1 MRWPGASSA
10 PGAERRPSIAG
21 KRRRVAMLITR
32 APTFDEICRTFA
44 WRLPQQMN
52 IATVVCDRHAMRAPD
67 SIALLHEQTDG
78 SVATFSFGAVQRL
91 ANQCAHTFQQHLG
104 LQRGDRV
111 MIYLGQDPA
120 TAVAHVACWKAG
132 LVSVPTSVLFG
143 TDALEH
149 RLRDSGA
156 RALITDAAHYP
167 TVATVRDRVC
177 DLQTVLLTDGTVE
190 RALPFWDTL
199 ARASDAYDTLALT
212 PDTPA
217 FINYT
222 SGTTGQ
228 PKGALQGHRSILGHM
243 PGNEMMYDFMPQPG
257 DVMWSPADWSW
268 LAGLMDVLMPAW
280 FCGLPVLTYRN
291 PTFDA
296 EEAFRLMGKHRVT
309 VSLLTPTMLRRL
321 GQVSDPVQ
329 RFGLRLRAVA
339 SGGESVGRETLEWAD
354 RTLRVRVNEVYGQT
368 ECNLVLGNCWQVLT
382 PKPGSLGRAMPG
394 HVAAIVD
401 DDGRELGAGEM
412 GQIAFKRPDP
422 VMMLEYWGNPQ
433 ATTRKYAGDWLLT
446 GDLGHRD
453 DDGYFWY
460 QGRTDDVITSAGY
473 RIGPGEIEDALN
485 GHPAVAMS
493 AVIGVPDAVT
503 TESIKAYVVLRS
515 GQVAD
520 AALTDSI
527 RESVRTRLARHET
540 PRQIEFVDALPMTAT
555 GKIMRRELRDR
566 ARRQQRGR

>member
-1 MRWPGASSA
+1 
-10 PGAERRPSIAG
+10 
-21 KRRRVAMLITR
+21 MLITR
-32 APTFDEICRTFA
+32 ADTFDEIHRTFT
-44 WRLPQQMN
+44 WRLPERIN
-52 IATVVCDRHAMRAPD
+52 IASLVCDRHAVRTPD
-67 SIALLHEQTDG
+67 STALLHEQADG
-78 SVATFSFGAVQRL
+78 GVTTFSFGAVQRL
-91 ANQCAHTFQQHLG
+91 ANRCAHTFEQHLR

-111 MIYLGQDPA
+111 LIYLGQDPA

-143 TDALEH
+143 TDALEY

-156 RALITDAAHYP
+156 KALITDAAHYP
-167 TVATVRDRVC
+167 TVAAVRDRVA
-177 DLQTVLLTDGTVE
+177 DLQTVLLTDGTAE
-190 RALPFWDTL
+190 RTLPFWDTL

-222 SGTTGQ
+222 SGTTGP
-228 PKGALQGHRSILGHM
+228 PKGALQGHRSMLGHM
-243 PGNEMMYDFMPQPG
+243 PGNEMMYDFMPQPN

-291 PTFDA
+291 ATFDA

-321 GQVSDPVQ
+321 GQVRDPVQ
-329 RFGLRLRAVA
+329 RFGLHLRAVA

-401 DDGRELGAGEM
+401 DDGRELAPGEV
-412 GQIAFKRPDP
+412 GQIAFRRPDP
-422 VMMLEYWGNPQ
+422 VMMLEYWRNPQ
-433 ATTRKYAGDWLLT
+433 ATAKKYAGDWLLT

-460 QGRTDDVITSAGY
+460 RSRADDVITSAGY

-503 TESIKAYVVLRS
+503 TESIKAYVVLRP
-515 GQVAD
+515 GHVGTPT
-520 AALTDSI
+520 LTESI
-527 RESVRTRLARHET
+527 RDSVRSRLARHET
-540 PRQIEFVDALPMTAT
+540 PREIEFVDALPMTAT
-555 GKIMRRELRDR
+555 GKIMRRELRES
-566 ARRQQRGR
+566 ARKSKLGR

>member
-1 MRWPGASSA
+1 
-10 PGAERRPSIAG
+10 
-21 KRRRVAMLITR
+21 MLITR
-32 APTFDEICRTFA
+32 ADTFDAMCRAFT
-44 WRLPQQMN
+44 WRLPERMN
-52 IATVVCDRHAMRAPD
+52 IASLVCDRHAARAPD
-67 SIALLHEQTDG
+67 SIALLHEQADG
-78 SVATFSFGAVQRL
+78 SAATFSFAAVQRL
-91 ANQCAHTFQQHLG
+91 ANRCAHTFERHLR

-132 LVSVPTSVLFG
+132 MVSVPTSVLFG
-143 TDALEH
+143 TDALEY

-156 RALITDAAHYP
+156 KALITDAAHYP
-167 TVATVRDRVC
+167 AVAAVRDRVGE
-177 DLQTVLLTDGTVE
+177 LQTVLLTDGAAE
-190 RALPFWDTL
+190 RTLPFWDTL

-222 SGTTGQ
+222 SGTTGP

-243 PGNEMMYDFMPQPG
+243 PGNEMMYDFMPQAH

-280 FCGLPVLTYRN
+280 FCGLPVLTYRSAS
-291 PTFDA
+291 FDA

-321 GQVSDPVQ
+321 GQVRDPVQ
-329 RFGLRLRAVA
+329 RFGLQLRAVA
-339 SGGESVGRETLEWAD
+339 SGGEPVGRETLEWAD
-354 RTLRVRVNEVYGQT
+354 RTLRVHVNEVYGQT

-401 DDGRELGAGEM
+401 DDGRELAPGEV
-412 GQIAFKRPDP
+412 GQIAFRRPDP
-422 VMMLEYWGNPQ
+422 VMMLEYWRNPG

-460 QGRTDDVITSAGY
+460 QSRADDVITSAGY

-493 AVIGVPDAVT
+493 AVVGVPDAVT
-503 TESIKAYVVLRS
+503 TESIKAYVVLRA
-515 GQVAD
+515 GIIGDDALAD
-520 AALTDSI
+520 AI

-540 PRQIEFVDALPMTAT
+540 PRAITFVDALPMTAT
-555 GKIMRRELRDR
+555 GKIVRRELRER
-566 ARRQQRGR
+566 ALRGD

>member
-1 MRWPGASSA
+1 
-10 PGAERRPSIAG
+10 
-21 KRRRVAMLITR
+21 MLITR
-32 APTFDEICRTFA
+32 AETFDEICRAFR
-44 WRLPQQMN
+44 WQLPARMN
-52 IATVVCDRHAMRAPD
+52 IATEVCDRHAAQRPD
-67 SIALLHEQTDG
+67 STALLHEHGDG
-78 SVATFSFGAVQRL
+78 HVATFSFRAIQRL
-91 ANQCAHTFQQHLG
+91 ANQCAHTFEQHLG
-104 LQRGDRV
+104 LRRGDRV

-120 TAVAHVACWKAG
+120 TAVAHVGCWKAG
-132 LVSVPTSVLFG
+132 LVSVPTSLLFG
-143 TDALEH
+143 TDALEY

-156 RALITDAAHYP
+156 KALITDAAHLP
-167 TVATVRDRVC
+167 TVAAARERVP
-177 DLQTVLLTDGTVE
+177 DLATVLLTDGQAART
-190 RALPFWDTL
+190 LPFWDTL

-243 PGNEMMYDFMPQPG
+243 PGNEMMYDFLPQPG

-280 FCGLPVLTYRN
+280 FCGLPVLTYRSA
-291 PTFDA
+291 TFDP
-296 EEAFRLMGKHRVT
+296 EEALRVMGKHRVT
-309 VSLLTPTMLRRL
+309 VSLLTPTVLRRM
-321 GQVSDPVQ
+321 VPVRDPVQ

-354 RTLRVRVNEVYGQT
+354 RTLGVRVNEVYGQT
-368 ECNLVLGNCWQVLT
+368 ECNLVLGNSWQTLT

-401 DDGRELGAGEM
+401 DEGRQLAAGEV

-422 VMMLEYWGNPQ
+422 VMLLEYWRNPQ
-433 ATTRKYAGDWLLT
+433 ATARKYAGDWLLT
-446 GDLGHRD
+446 GDLGHCD

-460 QGRTDDVITSAGY
+460 QSRTDDVITSSGY

-493 AVIGVPDAVT
+493 AVIGVPDPVT
-503 TESIKAYVVLRS
+503 TESIKAYVVLRP
-515 GQVAD
+515 GIVGD
-520 AALTDSI
+520 TALVESI
-527 RESVRTRLARHET
+527 RDSVRKRLARHET
-540 PRQIEFVDALPMTAT
+540 PRAIEFVQALPMTAT

-566 ARRQQRGR
+566 AGNSD

>member
-1 MRWPGASSA
+1 
-10 PGAERRPSIAG
+10 
-21 KRRRVAMLITR
+21 MLITR
-32 APTFDEICRTFA
+32 ADTFDAICRAFT
-44 WRLPQQMN
+44 WQLPERMN
-52 IATVVCDRHAMRAPD
+52 IAALVCDRHATRAPD
-67 SIALLHEQTDG
+67 SIALLHEQPDG
-78 SVATFSFGAVQRL
+78 RVATFTFGAVQRL
-91 ANQCAHTFQQHLG
+91 ANQCAHTFEQRLG

-143 TDALEH
+143 TDALEY
-149 RLRDSGA
+149 RLRNSGA
-156 RALITDAAHYP
+156 KALITDAAHLP
-167 TVATVRDRVC
+167 TVAAVRDRVGE
-177 DLQTVLLTDGTVE
+177 LQAVLLTDGAANGT
-190 RALPFWDTL
+190 LPFWDTI

-222 SGTTGQ
+222 SGTTGP

-243 PGNEMMYDFMPQPG
+243 PGNEMMYDFLPQPG

-280 FCGLPVLTYRN
+280 FCGVPVLTYRN
-291 PTFDA
+291 ATFDA

-321 GQVSDPVQ
+321 GQVRDPVQ
-329 RFGLRLRAVA
+329 RFDLCLRAVA

-354 RTLRVRVNEVYGQT
+354 RTLRVHVNEVYGQT

-401 DDGRELGAGEM
+401 DQGRELAAGEM

-422 VMMLEYWGNPQ
+422 VMLLEYWRSPQ
-433 ATTRKYAGDWLLT
+433 ATASKYAGDWLLT

-453 DDGYFWY
+453 GDGYFWY
-460 QGRTDDVITSAGY
+460 QGRADDVITSAGY

-485 GHPAVAMS
+485 AHPAVAMS
-493 AVIGVPDAVT
+493 AVIGVPDPVT
-503 TESIKAYVVLRS
+503 TESIKAYVVLRP
-515 GQVAD
+515 GVTGD
-520 AALTDSI
+520 AALVETI

-540 PRQIEFVDALPMTAT
+540 PRAIEFVDALPMTTT
-555 GKIMRRELRDR
+555 GKIMRRTLRDH
-566 ARRQQRGR
+566 ARQEKPEA

>member
-1 MRWPGASSA
+1 
-10 PGAERRPSIAG
+10 
-21 KRRRVAMLITR
+21 MLITR
-32 APTFDEICRTFA
+32 AKTYDDICRVFR
-44 WRLPQQMN
+44 WQLPERMN
-52 IATVVCDRHAMRAPD
+52 IATEVCDRHAARSPD
-67 SIALLHEQTDG
+67 RTALLHERGDG
-78 SVATFSFGAVQRL
+78 SVATFSFGMVQRL
-91 ANQCAHTFQQHLG
+91 ANQCAHTFERHLH

-120 TAVAHVACWKAG
+120 TAVAHVGCWKAG

-143 TDALEH
+143 TDALEY

-156 RALITDAAHYP
+156 KVLITDAAHYP
-167 TVATVRDRVC
+167 TVATVRDRVA
-177 DLQTVLLTDGTVE
+177 DLQTVLLTDGT
-190 RALPFWDTL
+190 ADHTLPLWDTI

-228 PKGALQGHRSILGHM
+228 PKGALQGHRSMLGHM
-243 PGNEMMYDFMPQPG
+243 PGNEMMYDFLPQPN

-291 PTFDA
+291 STFDP

-309 VSLLTPTMLRRL
+309 VSLLTPTMLRRM
-321 GQVSDPVQ
+321 GQVRDPAQ
-329 RFGLRLRAVA
+329 RHGLHLRAVA

-354 RTLRVRVNEVYGQT
+354 RTLGVRVNEVFGQT
-368 ECNLVLGNCWQVLT
+368 ECNLVLGNCWQVLR

-401 DDGRELGAGEM
+401 DAGHELAPGEV
-412 GQIAFKRPDP
+412 GQIAFRRPDP
-422 VMMLEYWGNPQ
+422 VMMLEYWRNPQ
-433 ATTRKYAGDWLLT
+433 ATAKKYAGDWLLT
-446 GDLGHRD
+446 GDLGHCD

-460 QGRTDDVITSAGY
+460 QSRADDVITSAGY

-503 TESIKAYVVLRS
+503 TESIKAYIVLRPGHVGNS
-515 GQVAD
+515 M
-520 AALTDSI
+520 LTDSI
-527 RESVRTRLARHET
+527 RESVRSRLARHET
-540 PRQIEFVDALPMTAT
+540 PREIEFVDALPMTAT
-555 GKIMRRELRDR
+555 GKIMRRELRES
-566 ARRQQRGR
+566 ARKAKLGR

>member
-1 MRWPGASSA
+1 
-10 PGAERRPSIAG
+10 
-21 KRRRVAMLITR
+21 MLITR
-32 APTFDEICRTFA
+32 ADSFDTICRAFR
-44 WRLPQQMN
+44 WQLPERMN
-52 IATVVCDRHAMRAPD
+52 IAALTCDRHAARTPD
-67 SIALLHEQTDG
+67 RTALLHERGDG
-78 SVATFSFGAVQRL
+78 TVATFSFGTVQRL
-91 ANQCAHTFQQHLG
+91 ANQCAHAFEQALK
-104 LQRGDRV
+104 LRRGDRV

-120 TAVAHVACWKAG
+120 TAVAHLGCWKAG

-143 TDALEH
+143 TDALEY

-156 RALITDAAHYP
+156 KVLITDSARHA
-167 TVATVRDRVC
+167 TVAAVRDRVP
-177 DLQTVLLTDGTVE
+177 DLQAVLLTDGTAD
-190 RALPFWDTL
+190 RTLPFWETL
-199 ARASDAYDTLALT
+199 GRASDAYDTLALA

-243 PGNEMMYDFMPQPG
+243 PGNEMMYDFLPQPG

-291 PTFDA
+291 ATFDP
-296 EEAFRLMGKHRVT
+296 EEAFRLMGKHGVT
-309 VSLLTPTMLRRL
+309 VSLLTPTMLRRM
-321 GQVSDPVQ
+321 GQVPDPV
-329 RFGLRLRAVA
+329 RRHGLRLRAVA

-368 ECNLVLGNCWQVLT
+368 ECNLVLGNCWQVLA
-382 PKPGSLGRAMPG
+382 PKPGSLGRSMPG

-401 DDGRELGAGEM
+401 DEGRELAPGEV
-412 GQIAFKRPDP
+412 GQIAFRRPDP
-422 VMMLEYWGNPQ
+422 VMLLEYWRNPQ
-433 ATTRKYAGDWLLT
+433 ATASKYAGDWLLT

-460 QGRTDDVITSAGY
+460 RSRADDVITSAGY

-493 AVIGVPDAVT
+493 AVIGVPDPVT
-503 TESIKAYVVLRS
+503 TESIRAYVVLRP
-515 GQVAD
+515 GFAAD
-520 AALTDSI
+520 AALAEAI
-527 RESVRTRLARHET
+527 RDSVRTRLARHEC
-540 PRQIEFVDALPMTAT
+540 PRQIEFVEALPLTTT
-555 GKIMRRELRDR
+555 GKIMRRELRKH
-566 ARRQQRGR
+566 AAAQRT

>member
-1 MRWPGASSA
+1 
-10 PGAERRPSIAG
+10 
-21 KRRRVAMLITR
+21 MLITR
-32 APTFDEICRTFA
+32 ADTFDAICRAFT
-44 WRLPQQMN
+44 WRLPERMN
-52 IATVVCDRHAMRAPD
+52 IASLVCDRHAARAPD
-67 SIALLHEQTDG
+67 SIALLHEQADG
-78 SVATFSFGAVQRL
+78 SVATFSFAAVQRL
-91 ANQCAHTFQQHLG
+91 ANRCAHTFERHLR

-132 LVSVPTSVLFG
+132 MVSVPTSVLFG
-143 TDALEH
+143 TDALEY

-156 RALITDAAHYP
+156 KALITDAADYP
-167 TVATVRDRVC
+167 AVAAVRDRVG
-177 DLQTVLLTDGTVE
+177 DLQTVLLTDGAAE
-190 RALPFWDTL
+190 RTLPFWDTL

-222 SGTTGQ
+222 SGTTGP

-243 PGNEMMYDFMPQPG
+243 PGNEMMYDFMPQAH

-280 FCGLPVLTYRN
+280 FCGLPVLTYRSAS
-291 PTFDA
+291 FDA

-321 GQVSDPVQ
+321 GQVRDPVQ
-329 RFGLRLRAVA
+329 RFGLQLRAVA
-339 SGGESVGRETLEWAD
+339 SGGEPVGRETLEWAD
-354 RTLRVRVNEVYGQT
+354 RTLRVHVNEVYGQT

-401 DDGRELGAGEM
+401 ADGRELAPGEV
-412 GQIAFKRPDP
+412 GQIAFRRPDP
-422 VMMLEYWGNPQ
+422 VMMLEYWRNPG

-453 DDGYFWY
+453 DDAYFWY
-460 QGRTDDVITSAGY
+460 QSRADDVITSAGY

-493 AVIGVPDAVT
+493 AVVGVPDAVT
-503 TESIKAYVVLRS
+503 TESIKAYVVLRA
-515 GQVAD
+515 GIVGDDALAD
-520 AALTDSI
+520 AI

-540 PRQIEFVDALPMTAT
+540 PRAITFVDALPMTAT
-555 GKIMRRELRDR
+555 GKIVRRELRER
-566 ARRQQRGR
+566 ALRGD

>member
-1 MRWPGASSA
+1 
-10 PGAERRPSIAG
+10 
-21 KRRRVAMLITR
+21 MLITR
-32 APTFDEICRTFA
+32 AKTFDEICRAFR
-44 WRLPQQMN
+44 WQLPERMN
-52 IATVVCDRHAMRAPD
+52 IATVVCDRHALQRPD
-67 SIALLHEQTDG
+67 SAALLHEPGDG
-78 SVATFSFGAVQRL
+78 QVATFRFRDIQRL
-91 ANQCAHTFQQHLG
+91 ANQCAHTFEHLG
-104 LQRGDRV
+104 LRRGDRV

-120 TAVAHVACWKAG
+120 TAVAHVGCWKAG
-132 LVSVPTSVLFG
+132 LVSVPTSLLFG
-143 TDALEH
+143 TDALEY

-156 RALITDAAHYP
+156 KALITDAAHLP
-167 TVATVRDRVC
+167 TVAAVRERVPE
-177 DLQTVLLTDGTVE
+177 LQTVLLTDGQAADTQ
-190 RALPFWDTL
+190 PFWDRL

-243 PGNEMMYDFMPQPG
+243 PGNEMMYDFLPQSG

-291 PTFDA
+291 TTFDP

-309 VSLLTPTMLRRL
+309 ASLLTPTMLRRM
-321 GQVSDPVQ
+321 VPVRDPVQ
-329 RFGLRLRAVA
+329 RHGLSLRAVA

-354 RTLRVRVNEVYGQT
+354 RTLGVHVNEVYGQT
-368 ECNLVLGNCWQVLT
+368 ECNLVLGNCWQALT

-394 HVAAIVD
+394 HTAAIVD
-401 DDGRELGAGEM
+401 DDGNQLAAGEV

-422 VMMLEYWGNPQ
+422 VMMLEYWRNPQ
-433 ATTRKYAGDWLLT
+433 ATAKKYAGDWLLT
-446 GDLGHRD
+446 GDLGHCD

-460 QGRTDDVITSAGY
+460 QSRTDDVITSAGY

-493 AVIGVPDAVT
+493 AVIGVPDPVV
-503 TESIKAYVVLRS
+503 TESIKAYVVLRP
-515 GQVAD
+515 GVVGD
-520 AALTDSI
+520 AALAESL
-527 RESVRTRLARHET
+527 RESVRSRLARHET
-540 PRQIEFVDALPMTAT
+540 PRAIEFVESLPLTAT
-555 GKIMRRELRDR
+555 GKIMRRELRQR
-566 ARRQQRGR
+566 ARSQG

>member
-1 MRWPGASSA
+1 
-10 PGAERRPSIAG
+10 
-21 KRRRVAMLITR
+21 MLITR
-32 APTFDEICRTFA
+32 ADTYDEICRTFR
-44 WRLPQQMN
+44 WRLPERMN
-52 IATVVCDRHAMRAPD
+52 IATQVCDRHAARAPD
-67 SIALLHEQTDG
+67 STALLHEHGNG
-78 SVATFSFGAVQRL
+78 SVATFSFGTVQRL
-91 ANQCAHTFQQHLG
+91 ANQCAHTFEQRLR

-120 TAVAHVACWKAG
+120 TAVAHIGCWKAG

-143 TDALEH
+143 TDALEY

-156 RALITDAAHYP
+156 KALITDAAHYP
-167 TVATVRDRVC
+167 VVAAVRERVQ
-177 DLQTVLLTDGTVE
+177 DLQAVLLTDGTADC
-190 RALPFWDTL
+190 ALAFWDTI
-199 ARASDAYDTLALT
+199 AQASDGYDTLALT

-228 PKGALQGHRSILGHM
+228 PKGALQGHRSMLGHM
-243 PGNEMMYDFMPQPG
+243 PGNEMMYDFLPQPG

-291 PTFDA
+291 TTFDP

-309 VSLLTPTMLRRL
+309 VSLLTPTMLRRM
-321 GQVSDPVQ
+321 GQVRDPVQ
-329 RFGLRLRAVA
+329 RHGLQLRAVA

-354 RTLRVRVNEVYGQT
+354 RTLGVRVNEVYGQT
-368 ECNLVLGNCWQVLT
+368 ECNLVLGNCWQALP

-401 DDGRELGAGEM
+401 DEGRELAPGEV

-422 VMMLEYWGNPQ
+422 VMMLEYWRNPQ
-433 ATTRKYAGDWLLT
+433 ATAKKYAGDWLLS
-446 GDLGHRD
+446 GDLGRCD
-453 DDGYFWY
+453 ENGYFWY
-460 QGRTDDVITSAGY
+460 QSRADDVITSAGY

-503 TESIKAYVVLRS
+503 TESIKAYVVLRP
-515 GQVAD
+515 GHVGD
-520 AALTDSI
+520 AVLVNAI
-527 RESVRTRLARHET
+527 RESVRSRLARHET
-540 PRQIEFVDALPMTAT
+540 PREIEFVDALPMTAT
-555 GKIMRRELRDR
+555 GKIMRRELRES
-566 ARRQQRGR
+566 ARKQKLGR

>member
-1 MRWPGASSA
+1 
-10 PGAERRPSIAG
+10 
-21 KRRRVAMLITR
+21 MLITR
-32 APTFDEICRTFA
+32 ADTFDEICRTFV
-44 WRLPQQMN
+44 WRLPERMN
-52 IATVVCDRHAMRAPD
+52 IASVVCDRHAARAPD
-67 SIALLHEQTDG
+67 SVALLHEQADG
-78 SVATFSFGAVQRL
+78 SVATFTFGAVQRL
-91 ANQCAHTFQQHLG
+91 ANQCAHTFVQRLG

-143 TDALEH
+143 TDALEY

-156 RALITDAAHYP
+156 KALITDAAHFP
-167 TVATVRDRVC
+167 TVAAVRERVG
-177 DLQTVLLTDGTVE
+177 DLHTVLLSDGAAAGT
-190 RALPFWDTL
+190 LPFWDTL
-199 ARASDAYDTLALT
+199 ARASDAYDTLGLT

-222 SGTTGQ
+222 SGTTGP

-291 PTFDA
+291 ATFDP

-309 VSLLTPTMLRRL
+309 VSLLTPTMLRRM
-321 GQVSDPVQ
+321 GQVRDPVQ
-329 RFGLRLRAVA
+329 RFGLHLRAVA

-401 DDGRELGAGEM
+401 DEGRQVAPGEI
-412 GQIAFKRPDP
+412 GQIAFQRPDP
-422 VMMLEYWGNPQ
+422 VMLLEYWRNPQ
-433 ATTRKYAGDWLLT
+433 ATTKKYAGDWLLT

-460 QGRTDDVITSAGY
+460 QSRADDVITSAGY

-503 TESIKAYVVLRS
+503 TESIKAYVILRP
-515 GQVAD
+515 GVVGD
-520 AALTDSI
+520 AALVSAI
-527 RESVRTRLARHET
+527 RDSVRTRLARHET
-540 PRQIEFVDALPMTAT
+540 PRAIEFVEALPMTAT
-555 GKIMRRELRDR
+555 GKIMRRELRER
-566 ARRQQRGR
+566 ARKQG

>member
-1 MRWPGASSA
+1 
-10 PGAERRPSIAG
+10 
-21 KRRRVAMLITR
+21 MLITR
-32 APTFDEICRTFA
+32 ADTFDGICRAFV
-44 WRLPQQMN
+44 WRLPERMN
-52 IATVVCDRHAMRAPD
+52 IATLVCDRHAARAPD
-67 SIALLHEQTDG
+67 SVALLHEQAEG
-78 SVATFSFGAVQRL
+78 SVATFTFGAVRRL
-91 ANQCAHTFQQHLG
+91 ANQCAHTFEQHLH

-120 TAVAHVACWKAG
+120 TAVAHVGCWKAG

-143 TDALEH
+143 TDALEY

-156 RALITDAAHYP
+156 KVLITDAAHVP
-167 TVATVRDRVC
+167 TVAAVRERVP
-177 DLQTVLLTDGTVE
+177 DLQAVLLTDGTAE
-190 RALPFWDTL
+190 RTLPFWDTI

-222 SGTTGQ
+222 SGTTGL

-243 PGNEMMYDFMPQPG
+243 PGNEMMYDFMPQRG

-291 PTFDA
+291 TTFDA
-296 EEAFRLMGKHRVT
+296 EEAYRLMGKHRVT
-309 VSLLTPTMLRRL
+309 VSLLTPTMLRRM
-321 GQVSDPVQ
+321 GHVRDPAQ
-329 RFGLRLRAVA
+329 RFGLHLRAVA

-368 ECNLVLGNCWQVLT
+368 ECNLVLGNCWQVLV

-394 HVAAIVD
+394 HVASIVD
-401 DDGRELGAGEM
+401 DEGRQLAPGEV
-412 GQIAFKRPDP
+412 GQIAFRRPDP
-422 VMMLEYWGNPQ
+422 VMMLEYWRNPQ
-433 ATTRKYAGDWLLT
+433 ATTKKYVGDWLLS

-460 QGRTDDVITSAGY
+460 QSRADDVITSAGY

-493 AVIGVPDAVT
+493 AVIGVPDPVT
-503 TESIKAYVVLRS
+503 TEFIKAYVILRP
-515 GQVAD
+515 GVVGD
-520 AALTDSI
+520 AALVNAI
-527 RESVRTRLARHET
+527 RDSVRTRLARHET
-540 PRQIEFVDALPMTAT
+540 PREIEFIDVLPMTAT
-555 GKIMRRELRDR
+555 GKIMRRELRER
-566 ARRQQRGR
+566 ARKQG